1 MEYKYLEK
9 VNSPSDLKKLS
20 FSQLEELAQEIRY
33 FLVDSI
39 SQTGG
44 HLSSNLGSVELTL
57 AMHNVF
63 DCPKDQFVWDVGHQA
78 YTHKIITGRRDLFST
93 LRQENGLSGFP
104 RESESEYDSF
114 VSGHASTSISVAC
127 GLAYSKAIKGD
138 DGYVLAVIG
147 DGALTGGQSYEALN
161 NAGRSDKKL
170 IVIIND
176 NEMSISK
183 NVGALAKHLTQMR
196 TKQGYFNLKD
206 GISKFLQSLPLIGK
220 PIKKLISNTKKRVK
234 DAIYNS
240 NIFENFGF
248 VYLGPTDGH
257 DIPQLCRVL
266 ARAKKLNRPV
276 VIHVNTKK
284 GKGCDFAEADPSKYH
299 GVGRFDAKTGEIAT
313 SKESYTSVFGNKLVE
328 LASKDE
334 RICAVT
340 AAMKSS
346 TGLDSFAEKFK
357 DRFFDVG
364 IAEEHAVTFSAA
376 MAKNGT
382 IPVCAIY
389 STFLQR
395 GYDQILHDACIEN
408 RHVVFAVDRAGIV
421 GEDGVTHQGLFD
433 VAFMSQMPNMTIFS
447 PSDYDD
453 LSLCIETAVS
463 KVNGPVSVRYPRG
476 AQPNIPAEFK
486 TTSDNWEHFEG
497 ENQGVLLI
505 SYGRLFG
512 EVAKAAEKLNA
523 SAIKIIKVH
532 PVDEEC
538 IDKAMQ
544 YKKIFFFEEGITRG
558 SVAQGV
564 LSSLNARGYKGEF
577 FINAV
582 DGFVNHASV
591 EKCFENLGFDANSI
605 IKTVEEKENIDEKS
619 SGC

>member
-1 MEYKYLEK
+1 MEFKYLEK

-20 FSQLEELAQEIRY
+20 FAELEELAQEIRY

-127 GLAYSKAIKGD
+127 GLAYSKAISGD

-206 GISKFLQSLPLIGK
+206 GISNFLQKLPLIGK
-220 PIKKLISNTKKRVK
+220 PIKRLISHTKKRVK

-257 DIPQLCRVL
+257 DIAQLCRVL
-266 ARAKKLNRPV
+266 SRAKKLKRPV
-276 VIHVNTKK
+276 VVHVNTKK
-284 GKGCDFAEADPSKYH
+284 GKGCPFAENDPSKYH
-299 GVGRFDAKTGEIAT
+299 GVGRFDPQTGEFSA
-313 SKESYTSVFGNKLVE
+313 SKDSYTSTFGRKLVE
-328 LASKDE
+328 LASKDS

-340 AAMKSS
+340 AAMRSS
-346 TGLDSFAEKFK
+346 TGLDAFAENFS

-364 IAEEHAVTFSAA
+364 IAEEHAVTFSGA
-376 MAKNGT
+376 MAKNGV

-395 GYDQILHDACIEN
+395 GYDQILHDICIEN

-433 VAFMSQMPNMTIFS
+433 VAFMSQMPNMTILS

-453 LSLCIETAVS
+453 LSLCVESAVTEIE
-463 KVNGPVSVRYPRG
+463 GPVSVRYPRG
-476 AQPNIPAEFK
+476 AQPDIPAAFRK
-486 TTSDNWEHFEG
+486 PSKNWEHFNG
-497 ENQGVLLI
+497 ENEDVLLV
-505 SYGRLFG
+505 SYGRLFS
-512 EVAKAAEKLNA
+512 EVAKAAEELKT
-523 SAIKIIKVH
+523 SAIKIVKVL
-532 PVDEEC
+532 PVDEDC
-538 IDKAMQ
+538 INKAMN
-544 YKKIFFFEEGITRG
+544 YKKIFFFEEGIRRG
-558 SVAQGV
+558 SVAEAF
-564 LSSLNARGYKGEF
+564 LSSLNSKGYKGDF
-577 FINAV
+577 YINAV
-582 DGFVNHASV
+582 EGFVHHASV
-591 EKCFENLGFDANSI
+591 SRCFEKLGLDAMSI
-605 IKTVEEKENIDEKS
+605 IKTVKEKGNFDEKP

>member
-78 YTHKIITGRRDLFST
+78 YTHKILTGRRDLFST

-114 VSGHASTSISVAC
+114 LSGHASTSISVAC
-127 GLAYSKAIKGD
+127 GLAYSKAVNGD
-138 DGYVLAVIG
+138 DGYVVAVIG

-161 NAGRSDKKL
+161 NAGRSEKKL

-196 TKQGYFNLKD
+196 TRQGYFDLKD
-206 GISKFLQSLPLIGK
+206 SISRFLQKLPLIGI
-220 PIKKLISNTKKRVK
+220 PMRKLISNTKKRVK

-276 VIHVNTKK
+276 VVHVNTKK
-284 GKGCDFAEADPSKYH
+284 GKGCTFAENDPSKYH
-299 GVGRFDAKTGEIAT
+299 GVGKFDAKTGEFSS
-313 SKESYTSVFGNKLVE
+313 SKESYTAVFGEKLVE
-328 LASKDE
+328 LASKDN

-346 TGLDSFAEKFK
+346 TGLDAFADKFN

-376 MAKNGT
+376 MAKNG
-382 IPVCAIY
+382 IVPVCAIY

-395 GYDQILHDACIEN
+395 GYDQILHDTCIEN

-433 VAFMSQMPNMTIFS
+433 VAFMNQMPNMTIFS

-453 LSLCIETAVS
+453 LSLCIETAVEGV
-463 KVNGPVSVRYPRG
+463 KGPVSVRYPRG
-476 AQPNIPAEFK
+476 AQPKIAQAFK
-486 TTSDNWEHFEG
+486 RASNNWEHFDA
-497 ENQGVLLI
+497 ENDDVLLI

-512 EVAKAAEKLNA
+512 EVAKAADELGV
-523 SAIKIIKVH
+523 SAIKIVKVL
-532 PVDEEC
+532 PIDEEC
-538 IDKAMQ
+538 INKAMQ
-544 YKKIFFFEEGITRG
+544 YKRIFFFEEGIRRG
-558 SVAQGV
+558 SVAEGFMA
-564 LSSLNARGYKGEF
+564 SLNVKGYKGDF
-577 FINAV
+577 NINAV
-582 DGFVNHASV
+582 EGFVHHASV
-591 EKCFENLGFDANSI
+591 ARSFEKLGFDADSI
-605 IKTVEEKENIDEKS
+605 IKTVKEKGKL
-619 SGC
+619 

>member
-9 VNSPSDLKKLS
+9 VNSPSDLKKLT
-20 FSQLEELAQEIRY
+20 FAQLEELAQEIRY

-57 AMHNVF
+57 AMHSVF

-78 YTHKIITGRRDLFST
+78 YTHKIVTGRRDLFST
-93 LRQENGLSGFP
+93 LRQENGISGFP
-104 RESESEYDSF
+104 REVESEYDSF

-127 GLAYSKAIKGD
+127 GLAHSKAINGD

-161 NAGRSDKKL
+161 NAGRSDKRL

-176 NEMSISK
+176 NDMSISQ

-196 TKQGYFNLKD
+196 TRQGYFDLKD
-206 GISKFLQSLPLIGK
+206 SVTNFLQKLPLVGK
-220 PIKKLISNTKKRVK
+220 PIKKLISNTKRSVK
-234 DAIYNS
+234 NAIYNS

-248 VYLGPTDGH
+248 VYLGPADGH
-257 DIPQLCRVL
+257 NISQLCTIL

-276 VIHVNTKK
+276 VVHVNTKK
-284 GKGCDFAEADPSKYH
+284 GKGCDFAESDPSKYH
-299 GVGRFDAKTGEIAT
+299 GVGKFDANTGEFSA
-313 SKESYTSVFGNKLVE
+313 SKESFTKVFGEKLVE
-328 LASKDE
+328 LASKDD

-340 AAMKSS
+340 AAMKNS
-346 TGLDSFAEKFK
+346 TGLDAFAENFK

-376 MAKNGT
+376 MAKNG
-382 IPVCAIY
+382 IVPVCAIY

-395 GYDQILHDACIEN
+395 GYDQILHDTCIEN

-433 VAFMSQMPNMTIFS
+433 VAFMSQMPNMTILS

-453 LSLCIETAVS
+453 LSLCIETAID

-476 AQPNIPAEFK
+476 AQPVIPSAFK
-486 TTSDNWEHFEG
+486 RPSDNWELFKGDE
-497 ENQGVLLI
+497 EGVLLI

-512 EVAKAAEKLNA
+512 EVAKVAEKLNV
-523 SAIKIIKVH
+523 SAIKMVKVS
-532 PVDEEC
+532 PIDKDC
-538 IDKAMQ
+538 IDVVMQ
-544 YKKIFFFEEGITRG
+544 YKKVFFFEEGIRRG
-558 SVAQGV
+558 SVAEAFV
-564 LSSLNARGYKGEF
+564 SALNEKGYKGDF
-577 FINAV
+577 HINAI
-582 DGFVNHASV
+582 DGFVHHASV
-591 EKCFENLGFDANSI
+591 TRSFEKLGLDADGILKIVKEKGNL
-605 IKTVEEKENIDEKS
+605 
-619 SGC
+619 